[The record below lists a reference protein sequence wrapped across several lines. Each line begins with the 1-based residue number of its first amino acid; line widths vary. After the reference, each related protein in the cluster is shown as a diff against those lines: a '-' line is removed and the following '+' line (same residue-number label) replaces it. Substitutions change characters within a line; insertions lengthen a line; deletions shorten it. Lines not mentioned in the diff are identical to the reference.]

1 MRYSKNIIGIAVLS
15 LLSMSGLPARGAD
28 QMTHAAKNEYLNV
41 SLFGDPCYWPDED
54 SPLGSELEPG
64 TLPDG
69 GEAVGNR
76 GVRWWMPRDIHHLE
90 IVCSTPP
97 GKEMADSIRVEYW
110 HDTWPDRPPQM
121 PSYEDEEDDLWRG
134 EWVQADIRTLV
145 RGNRVVCSFQPLRTE
160 ELPTA
165 DRLPGETLYRRTLKV
180 RVKFPPQYQSVIDDV
195 QAYTMAELRK
205 ERFRVEFLQ
214 DGEATGSVSAF
225 NGFVHDISGWN
236 WERGDRKSGKT
247 GWKLRDGG
255 HKGVVIE
262 TSAARC
268 LLPGSNEETILTLR
282 TNRGTFSFAVNDVAD
297 GPMYLPDFG
306 VYITSADDPE
316 PFSPSVVKGAGVRSQ
331 IVSEP
336 EQSYDRAR
344 KEIPVKD
351 PTCDQSGSR
360 IYLPLACDA
369 NWQKFA
375 VEWGGNLIIDKFRTN
390 LRGEPLSLCNWNGP
404 VIIWSFG
411 TGKEPCY
418 LRNTDNCRMSVL
430 NDCLPV
436 VSAQWRHEG
445 LLFEEEAFVTFAD
458 GVSLSPADPARNE
471 YTPAVLMVKLRVS
484 NPSLQARQADLR
496 LQGNETLNE
505 IALEDGFI
513 YDSIGGRKFLRA
525 QVLHAEDA
533 DIRETVFNDKTAH
546 GVGYSFLLD
555 ANSSETFYFRFP
567 FVGNLTSDDAR
578 RLALLDHAAERERVV
593 GYWRGVI
600 SANTAFN
607 VPEPAFNAL
616 ARSAVAHIRMSIT
629 KEPESGLYLAPAAT
643 FSYPVYANES
653 VFQTQLL
660 DRLGGTVTARNCLET
675 FLRLQ
680 GSRKLPGAYTGDQKS
695 VFHGVRISEDV
706 DYTALGYNMNHGI
719 VLWGM
724 AHHYLH
730 SRDKAWLERVAP
742 QLMSAA
748 DWIIE
753 QRSQTRVLDRD
764 GEPVLHYGLL
774 PAGMLEDCY
783 EWRYWYST
791 NAYAYLGMKSM
802 ADAFA
807 EAGLPQAGYYA
818 EAAEAYHADILRS
831 LQRAMELTPVVRLRD
846 NTCVPYV
853 PVHPYQRFRYF
864 GAKKSEY
871 YDRYG
876 MDIRPTLRLSAT
888 REVLYGPVTLLKTG
902 LIDPFS
908 KTAEWILNDWE
919 DNLTLSSSMGLN
931 THGWVDDEFW
941 FSRGGMVFQAGLQNP
956 ISVYLDR
963 HETQAAIRSLYNNFT
978 ALYYPD
984 VVMLSEEYRM
994 WEHASGPF
1002 YKTPDEARMVSQM
1015 IDMLI
1020 DEQGDEV
1027 WLANGVPQRWLEVG
1041 QRVELSGVQT
1051 RFGEFSYVLEPGV
1064 EANTIEA
1071 EVTLPAGSPVVR
1083 LFVRAPFGKPIRKVT
1098 VNDRSWTEWD
1108 AERQMV
1114 VLPKNEQKQ
1123 RIVIYY

>member
-1 MRYSKNIIGIAVLS
+1 MGYSKNIIGIAI
-15 LLSMSGLPARGAD
+15 LLILFMLCSSVYGMN
-28 QMTHAAKNEYLNV
+28 QKTHAAQDEYLNAA
-41 SLFGDPCYWPDED
+41 LFGIPCYWLDED
-54 SPLGSELEPG
+54 SPLGCELVSGRFFAGEEP
-64 TLPDG
+64 
-69 GEAVGNR
+69 VGNM
-76 GVRWWMPRDIHHLE
+76 GVRWWMPRDIQRLE
-90 IVCSTPP
+90 IVCRMPP
-97 GKEMADSIRVEYW
+97 CKKMADSIRVEYW

-134 EWVQADIRTLV
+134 EWVRADIRTLV
-145 RGNRVVCSFQPLRTE
+145 RGNRVICSFLPLRMG
-160 ELPTA
+160 ELSTA
-165 DRLPGETLYRRTLKV
+165 DRLPGEILYRRTLKI
-180 RVKFPPQYQSVIDDV
+180 RVKFPPEYQSIIDDV
-195 QAYTMAELRK
+195 EAYTMAALRK

-214 DGEATGSVSAF
+214 GGEATGSVSAF
-225 NGFVHDISGWN
+225 NGFIHDISGWN
-236 WERGDRKSGKT
+236 WDRGDRKSGKT
-247 GWKLRDGG
+247 GWKLRDGRR
-255 HKGVVIE
+255 KGIVIE
-262 TSAARC
+262 TSAAQC

-282 TNRGTFSFAVNDVAD
+282 TNRGAFSFAVNDMAD

-306 VYITSADDPE
+306 VYITSANDPV
-316 PFSPSVVKGAGVRSQ
+316 PFSPSVVKGSGVRSQ
-331 IVSEP
+331 IVSEA
-336 EQSYDRAR
+336 EHSYDRAR
-344 KEIPVKD
+344 SEIPVKD

-390 LRGEPLSLCNWNGP
+390 LRGKAFSLCNWNGHALT
-404 VIIWSFG
+404 WSFG

-418 LRNTDNCRMSVL
+418 LRNTDNCRMAVL

-436 VSAQWRHEG
+436 VSTQWRHEG
-445 LLFEEEAFVTFAD
+445 LLFEEETFVTFAD
-458 GVSLSPADPARNE
+458 GVSLSPIDPARNE
-471 YTPAVLMVKLRVS
+471 FTPAVLMVKLRVS
-484 NPSLQARQADLR
+484 NPSLQARQAHLR
-496 LQGNETLNE
+496 LQGNEALNE
-505 IALEDGFI
+505 IALENGFI
-513 YDSIGGRKFLRA
+513 YDFVGGRKFLRA
-525 QVLHAEDA
+525 HVLHAKDA
-533 DIRETVFNDKTAH
+533 DIQETVFNDDTAH
-546 GVGYSFLLD
+546 GVGYRFLLG

-567 FVGNLTSDDAR
+567 FIGNLTSDDAR
-578 RLALLDHAAERERVV
+578 RFALLDHAAERERVV
-593 GYWRGVI
+593 DYWRGII
-600 SANTAFN
+600 SANTVFN

-616 ARSAVAHIRMSIT
+616 AKSTVAHIRMSIT

-660 DRLGGTVTARNCLET
+660 DRLGDAATARNCLET

-706 DYTALGYNMNHGI
+706 DYTALGYNMNHGA

-730 SRDKAWLERVAP
+730 SRDKAWLKRVAP
-742 QLMSAA
+742 QLIRAA

-753 QRSQTRVLDRD
+753 QRNQTRVLDHN
-764 GEPVLHYGLL
+764 GERVLHYGLL

-783 EWRYWYST
+783 EWRYWYAT

-802 ADAFA
+802 AEAFA
-807 EAGLPQAGYYA
+807 EAGMPQAEYYG

-831 LQRAMELTPVVRLRD
+831 LQRVMERTPVVRLRD

-876 MDIRPTLRLSAT
+876 MNIRPTLRLSAT

-902 LIDPFS
+902 LINPFS
-908 KTAEWILNDWE
+908 EMAEWILNDWE

-956 ISVYLDR
+956 ISVYLNR

-1002 YKTPDEARMVSQM
+1002 YKTPDEARMVSQ
-1015 IDMLI
+1015 ILDMLI

-1041 QRVELSGVQT
+1041 QRVELFGAQT
-1051 RFGEFSYVLEPGV
+1051 RFGSFSYVLKPGV
-1064 EANTIEA
+1064 EVNTIEA
-1071 EVTLPAGSPVVR
+1071 KVTLPDSLPDVR
-1083 LFVRAPFGKPIRKVT
+1083 LFVHAPFGKPIREVT
-1098 VNDRSWTEWD
+1098 VNDRLWTEWD

-1123 RIVIYY
+1123 RIIIHY